1 MGMHLEP
8 PPTGKPEYD
17 DNELFNQN
25 LDRHVHEVEAER
37 SAASHPEAG
46 GKQSLWKRL
55 FSKKS

>member
-25 LDRHVHEVEAER
+25 LERRVHEVEAEH
-37 SAASHPEAG
+37 AAKAHPDAG
-46 GKQSLWKRL
+46 AKQSFWKRL
-55 FSKKS
+55 FNKK

>member
-25 LDRHVHEVEAER
+25 LDRHVQEVEAEH
-37 SAASHPEAG
+37 AAKAHPEAG
-46 GKQSLWKRL
+46 TKPSFWKRM
-55 FSKKS
+55 FGKK